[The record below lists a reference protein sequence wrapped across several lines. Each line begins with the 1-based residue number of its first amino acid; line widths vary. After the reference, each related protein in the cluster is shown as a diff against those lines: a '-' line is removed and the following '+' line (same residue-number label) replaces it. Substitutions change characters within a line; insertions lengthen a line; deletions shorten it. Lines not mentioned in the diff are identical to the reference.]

1 MEALFAFLDPWQC
14 RELFL
19 LFPLLFLL
27 LLCFGFSFVGAEY
40 DGTTSWGC
48 PGGFRSQISHPQ
60 KFLFRG
66 NDLKL
71 QSSSFCFL
79 SYEEIIQRSFC
90 DIKRKKAGEAVA
102 GDPLPLFASCFF
114 CNLRASAAF
123 LQNLQLRC
131 WVKFSRV
138 NPKCLLMLE

>member
-1 MEALFAFLDPWQC
+1 MKCNYLSLIHGSAGSYFFFFLFYFFFFFVSASLLSELNTMEQLP
-14 RELFL
+14 
-19 LFPLLFLL
+19 
-27 LLCFGFSFVGAEY
+27 G
-40 DGTTSWGC
+40 GC

-90 DIKRKKAGEAVA
+90 DIKRKKPGKLWLETRSGYLPPASFVTYELQQLFYKIYSFGAG
-102 GDPLPLFASCFF
+102 
-114 CNLRASAAF
+114 
-123 LQNLQLRC
+123 
-131 WVKFSRV
+131 
-138 NPKCLLMLE
+138 